1 MDMYRHDAPENR
13 ESKKYL
19 VPAVLKAFDIIEF
32 ISNKGQ
38 ASLSDVCKGLLLP
51 KTTAYQIINTLCERG
66 YLLDSAEKGMFSLSF
81 RFLGLGNRVQ
91 AGLDLRT
98 EAQPILERLKS
109 DVRQTC
115 HLGVLE
121 DHHAVYLAKA
131 FYQGSPVVN
140 SWVGKRLNLQTT
152 AMGRVLL
159 AWRDEDD
166 VRELL
171 RHNPPVQK
179 TPRTILDPEEYI
191 RTLELVR
198 SRGWAEENGE
208 NVTGLR
214 CVAAPVRN
222 ITGNVVAAIGI
233 SGLSAEITDALLP
246 EYSARLIDSADEL
259 SSRLGFAGNALEV

>member
-1 MDMYRHDAPENR
+1 MFSHDAPTNK

-32 ISNKGQ
+32 ISNKGH
-38 ASLSDVCKGLLLP
+38 ASLSDVCKGLSLP
-51 KTTAYQIINTLCERG
+51 KTTAYQIITTLCERG
-66 YLLDSAEKGMFSLSF
+66 YLIDAPEKGMFTLSF

-91 AGLDLRT
+91 AGLDLRQ
-98 EAQPILERLKS
+98 EAQPILERLMN
-109 DVRQTC
+109 DVKQTC

-159 AWRDEDD
+159 AWRDENDI
-166 VRELL
+166 RELL
-171 RHNPPVQK
+171 RYNPPVQK
-179 TPRTILDPEEYI
+179 TPKTILDPEVYI
-191 RTLELVR
+191 KALGLVR
-198 SRGWAEENGE
+198 RRGWAEENGE

-222 ITGNVVAAIGI
+222 ISGNVIAAIGI
-233 SGLSAEITDALLP
+233 SGLSAEITDSRLP
-246 EYSARLIDSADEL
+246 ELSARLIESADEL
-259 SSRLGFAGNALEV
+259 STRLGFAGDAMEV

>member
-1 MDMYRHDAPENR
+1 MYKFEKPDNR

-32 ISNKGQ
+32 ISSRGQ
-38 ASLSDVCKGLLLP
+38 ATLSDVCKGLSLP
-51 KTTAYQIINTLCERG
+51 KTSAYQIMNTLVERG
-66 YLLDSAEKGMFSLSF
+66 YLLSSAEKGVFTLSF

-98 EAQPILERLKS
+98 EAQPILERLMG

-121 DHHAVYLAKA
+121 SHHAVYLAKA

-159 AWRDEDD
+159 AWRDEDE

-171 RHNPPVQK
+171 RHNPPIQK
-179 TPRTILDPEEYI
+179 TPRTIIDPEEYI
-191 RTLELVR
+191 KTLGMVR
-198 SRGWAEENGE
+198 LRGWAEENGE

-222 ITGNVVAAIGI
+222 ISGNVIAAIGI
-233 SGLSAEITDALLP
+233 SGLSAEITDDKLP
-246 EYSARLIDSADEL
+246 GFSARLMESADEL
-259 SSRLGFAGNALEV
+259 SNRLGFAGNALEV